1 MIFCSKCYNSPHETR
16 NNSRPRTCIGSERR
30 MKITPELTDSAVLHE
45 LGERLSRR
53 RIDAG
58 LTQAELAHEAGVSK
72 RSVERIEA
80 GESTDFRILL
90 RVMRVLKLLD
100 ILEQSLPD

>member
-1 MIFCSKCYNSPHETR
+1 
-16 NNSRPRTCIGSERR
+16 

-80 GESTDFRILL
+80 GESTDFRG
-90 RVMRVLKLLD
+90 RATPR
-100 ILEQSLPD
+100 